1 MEGAMILYFFM
12 TKLCILF
19 LGDRVLTILFLSRG
33 VGRNLL
39 PEERFPIPPLKKK
52 NTSRYFWWLYSLIQ
66 IFSRHLIV
74 PDGDYLAGSRPKIK
88 GEQLHSKGCVQYS
101 PYSRLNWFETWSY
114 LLDLK
119 INVKYTTFI
128 FFSFRYLN
136 WIKICEQCYQVV
148 VEDS

>member
-12 TKLCILF
+12 TKLCVLF

-39 PEERFPIPPLKKK
+39 PEETFPIPPQKKK
-52 NTSRYFWWLYSLIQ
+52 HVKVFLMALLPYSN
-66 IFSRHLIV
+66 FSRHLIV

-101 PYSRLNWFETWSY
+101 RYSRLNWFETWSY

>member
-12 TKLCILF
+12 TKLCVLF

-39 PEERFPIPPLKKK
+39 PEERFPTSPLKKTK
-52 NTSRYFWWLYSLIQ
+52 KHVKVFLMALLPYSN
-66 IFSRHLIV
+66 FSRHLIV
-74 PDGDYLAGSRPKIK
+74 PDDDYLAGSRPKIK

-114 LLDLK
+114 LLELK
-119 INVKYTTFI
+119 INVKYTTF
-128 FFSFRYLN
+128 FFHSVIL
-136 WIKICEQCYQVV
+136 IE
-148 VEDS
+148 